1 MATLL
6 RMVHGK
12 LDGIVV
18 QEFSADDFEH
28 VVLATDGETVSQR
41 RTALVEAFGRDDGK
55 VIGRDGVTQPTAN
68 SDNI

>member
-6 RMVHGK
+6 RIVNGK
-12 LDGIVV
+12 VDGIIV
-18 QEFSADDFEH
+18 QEFSAADFEAIT
-28 VVLATDGETVSQR
+28 LETTETPAQR

-55 VIGRDGVTQPTAN
+55 VIGRDGVTQPAAN